1 MEKSN
6 NEDKHIENLFKSVD
20 IPQIPY
26 EQIESVVKVAADYLP
41 VGRKHMSLWDMT
53 ILHLRTT
60 SVFFWAAC
68 AALMAVAILFISSAE
83 SSFSAAG
90 IFVVAAPA
98 PLLFSLLEM
107 MTTRTP
113 NVIELEK
120 VCKYN
125 VNQLYVLKI
134 MVGTIL
140 NIGVL
145 ALISV
150 FSLHTLNSP
159 LQMFLL
165 GSIIMLTI
173 GFLALLV
180 ATTLGQSLPVMGI
193 LASWT
198 IAASMLFDNVPKLAM
213 ALLSIRFTPLL
224 ITLLVST
231 MFFILALHIFSH
243 KFTTLSL
250 GGI

>member
-1 MEKSN
+1 MEKNS
-6 NEDKHIENLFKSVD
+6 NEDEHIEKLFKSVD
-20 IPQIPY
+20 IPQIT
-26 EQIESVVKVAADYLP
+26 EKQIESVVKVAADYLP
-41 VGRKHMSLWDMT
+41 LGRKHMSLWDMA
-53 ILHLRTT
+53 ILELRTT
-60 SVFFWAAC
+60 SIFFWAAC
-68 AALMAVAILFISSAE
+68 AALMAIAVLFISSAE

-90 IFVVAAPA
+90 IFIVVAPA
-98 PLLFSLLEM
+98 PLLFSLLEI

-134 MVGTIL
+134 MIGTVL
-140 NIGVL
+140 NIVVL

-159 LQMFLL
+159 LQMFLM
-165 GSIIMLTI
+165 GSTIMLTI
-173 GFLALLV
+173 GFLALLI

-193 LASWT
+193 LAGWT
-198 IAASMLFDNVPKLAM
+198 IAASMLFDNGPKLAM

-231 MFFILALHIFSH
+231 MLFVLTLHSFSH
-243 KFTTLSL
+243 KLTSLSL
-250 GGI
+250 GGT